1 MIKSHVSR
9 TIVFS
14 LSAFFMVLQFQNCA
28 PVKQSTTTRAQE
40 SQVDDFPVHAIG
52 DYSAP
57 GALTFPSQKLE
68 VSKEADSASVSAT
81 CSSSIANAMLQWRLL
96 DPSGGPNI
104 IEGFAECINGQLD
117 IDISPAQM
125 LSCNLSYKLAIAT
138 SAQSAQAISLS
149 RNCN

>member
-1 MIKSHVSR
+1 MMKSHVSR
-9 TIVFS
+9 TFIFS
-14 LSAFFMVLQFQNCA
+14 LTAFFMVLQFQNCA
-28 PVKQSTTTRAQE
+28 PVQKTTRAQE
-40 SQVDDFPVHAIG
+40 SNEVDDFPVHSIG
-52 DYSAP
+52 DYSSP

-68 VSKEADSASVSAT
+68 VSKEADSASVSAQ

-104 IEGFAECINGQLD
+104 LEGFAECINGQLD

-125 LSCNLSYKLAIAT
+125 LSCNLSYELAIAT